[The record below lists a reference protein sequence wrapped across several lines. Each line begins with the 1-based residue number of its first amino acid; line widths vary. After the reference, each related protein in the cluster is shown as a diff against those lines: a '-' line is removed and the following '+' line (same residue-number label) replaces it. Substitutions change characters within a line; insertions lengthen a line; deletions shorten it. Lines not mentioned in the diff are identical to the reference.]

1 MASLVQEHLLE
12 EERNRQDFVI
22 AFPVVAKKPKI
33 DEA

>member
-22 AFPVVAKKPKI
+22 AFSVVAKKAEKM
-33 DEA
+33 